1 MIRQSVPMP
10 IGGSSYSPEP
20 GIDVANESSH
30 LRLLK
35 SGGRP
40 DLNALLGAVA
50 VGDEDAFAK
59 LYDAIG
65 PAVYGLARRVVRDP
79 ARAEE
84 IAQEV
89 FLSVWQ
95 QATRFDPE
103 KGSART
109 WILTLTHRRAVDVVR
124 QSEASSRRDHAAA
137 PNEREFDDVAET
149 VMLRDEQMQM
159 HRCLET
165 LTSLQHEAVRLAY
178 FNGYTYQEVATLLGT
193 PLPTM
198 KTRMRDG
205 LIRLRDCME
214 GAR

>member
-1 MIRQSVPMP
+1 MIRQSVQTP
-10 IGGSSYSPEP
+10 IGGAFSPGEP
-20 GIDVANESSH
+20 GGVVAKGPSH
-30 LRLLK
+30 LRLLN
-35 SGGRP
+35 SGSRP
-40 DLNALLGAVA
+40 DLNALMGAVA
-50 VGDEDAFAK
+50 LGDEDAFGA

-65 PAVYGLARRVVRDP
+65 SAVYGLARRVVRDP

-89 FLSVWQ
+89 FLSIWQ
-95 QATRFDPE
+95 QATRFDPL

-109 WILTLTHRRAVDVVR
+109 WIMTLTHRRAVDVVR
-124 QSEASSRRDHAAA
+124 QSEAASRRDHGAAA
-137 PNEREFDDVAET
+137 SEREFDDVAET
-149 VMLRDEQMQM
+149 VMLRDEQTQM

-165 LTSLQHEAVRLAY
+165 LTALQHEAVRLAY